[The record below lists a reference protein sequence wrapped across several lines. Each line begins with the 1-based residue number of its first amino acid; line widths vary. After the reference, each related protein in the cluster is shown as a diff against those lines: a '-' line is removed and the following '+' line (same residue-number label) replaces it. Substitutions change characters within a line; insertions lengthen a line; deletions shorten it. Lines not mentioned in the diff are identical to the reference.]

1 MTTEKKPTVKVE
13 ALEYHTHEGKAYN
26 AGDTYQIEAEMVDS
40 IVAQKKAR
48 VYAAKAEP
56 VPAKAEA
63 KAVPAGTAVEPLTTA
78 DISVDKGKLH
88 TRDMKA

>member
-13 ALEYHTHEGKAYN
+13 ALEYHTHEGKAYE
-26 AGDTYQIEAEMVDS
+26 AGDTYQIAEDFVDS

-48 VYAAKAEP
+48 VYDAKAEP
-56 VPAKAEA
+56 VPAKAKA
-63 KAVPAGTAVEPLTTA
+63 KAVPAGTAIEPLSTV